1 MHIKLRKSSIYTEKV
16 NAMRMKGRELSLIA
30 EISDIL
36 DISTT
41 GRKILNLL
49 VRTKKGLSVP
59 EIIARTKRSERSIR
73 THLKALTEL
82 KLIRKDMMIT
92 REGRL
97 AYRYFVLRASD
108 LVKSV
113 RKETLGRLRKLEAR
127 MRGIRG
133 R

>member
-1 MHIKLRKSSIYTEKV
+1 
-16 NAMRMKGRELSLIA
+16 MKGRELSLIA

-127 MRGIRG
+127 VRGIRG